1 MDKVLQNVHSE
12 LYDAFR
18 EHQYCY
24 DMRSNMGY
32 PAIRVIDHT
41 ETQQSDGDGEVLSI
55 ECTKCRKVIWKVTK
69 MAKEHSFIWSFVNK
83 DKLKGLDDG
92 S

>member
-1 MDKVLQNVHSE
+1 MMDKEESAKHDYFVGHPLTVE

-18 EHQYCY
+18 GHQYCY

-55 ECTKCRKVIWKVTK
+55 ECIKCNTVIWEAIKVEVK
-69 MAKEHSFIWSFVNK
+69 
-83 DKLKGLDDG
+83 
-92 S
+92 